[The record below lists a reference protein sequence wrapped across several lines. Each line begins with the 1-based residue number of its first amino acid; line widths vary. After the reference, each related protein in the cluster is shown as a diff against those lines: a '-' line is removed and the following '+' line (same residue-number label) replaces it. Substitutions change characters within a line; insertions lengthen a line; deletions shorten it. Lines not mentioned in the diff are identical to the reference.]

1 MSHFFLPLG
10 KLLPKDINFYTS
22 VQAEKSPKVIL
33 SCHQKIIKK
42 QTDSAL
48 NFPLP
53 PKIVWGRVPLILLPL
68 FFKGYLNPHARINKM
83 ENSHIVNYQPSP
95 WGLTSRVHSLL
106 YFSPE
111 FLLWFELKLCIF
123 HHSWRTFSNLW
134 GSGYRNIV
142 KYGSRHF

>member
-53 PKIVWGRVPLILLPL
+53 PQNSVRQGAPYSVTPL
-68 FFKGYLNPHARINKM
+68 FQRISQSSCQDQQNGKFT
-83 ENSHIVNYQPSP
+83 YCQLP
-95 WGLTSRVHSLL
+95 T
-106 YFSPE
+106 
-111 FLLWFELKLCIF
+111 
-123 HHSWRTFSNLW
+123 
-134 GSGYRNIV
+134 
-142 KYGSRHF
+142 